1 MFSGRLLKLFAIGED
16 EARGLSL
23 SAGSAFCMLCAY
35 YYLQPLSD
43 TLALSKGLELTPLIT
58 VANVA
63 MFVVANPLY
72 SLLVKWMPVESVLPI
87 VYRILAAGLITF
99 GSCFMLAPSSAP
111 LAFSMSVFIGTMS
124 LFLTT
129 TFWARMASVHSK
141 EQSKRL
147 YGIIAAGAQI
157 GQLTASL
164 TAPQL
169 FDVFGK
175 AIVFFSA
182 LLIEF
187 VVHLIR
193 WRTRSTVPQPAAQPA
208 LQSALTPASEP
219 RAQPT
224 RGGMRSCAQT
234 SFAGVRVL
242 MSTPLLRAITAHT
255 LLMTFVVSG
264 IWYERAAA
272 VVAAFDST
280 EARYDFFAR
289 LNSIVGATTLVAQL
303 LLFSHVLARVGFRG
317 ALVAEPAI
325 VMLGLLANC
334 VQPGLLS
341 IALLDGARKIVHY
354 ALMKPTKEGLYA
366 ALPTDVVFIAK
377 PLLDTLIYRLGSLIG
392 AAYFSATLGWGATA
406 QWRRYL
412 LLAVALVWA
421 VNSWFVGALA
431 DAQQRSASDAEAEG
445 GREVSSAS
453 KLVNARDAEPA
464 DDDGG
469 HPLREGLSRKG
480 GKGGK
485 GDEANQLLLKVF

>member
-1 MFSGRLLKLFAIGED
+1 M
-16 EARGLSL
+16 
-23 SAGSAFCMLCAY
+23 
-35 YYLQPLSD
+35 
-43 TLALSKGLELTPLIT
+43 
-58 VANVA
+58 
-63 MFVVANPLY
+63 
-72 SLLVKWMPVESVLPI
+72 
-87 VYRILAAGLITF
+87 
-99 GSCFMLAPSSAP
+99 
-111 LAFSMSVFIGTMS
+111 
-124 LFLTT
+124 
-129 TFWARMASVHSK
+129 
-141 EQSKRL
+141 
-147 YGIIAAGAQI
+147 
-157 GQLTASL
+157 
-164 TAPQL
+164 
-169 FDVFGK
+169 
-175 AIVFFSA
+175 
-182 LLIEF
+182 
-187 VVHLIR
+187 
-193 WRTRSTVPQPAAQPA
+193 
-208 LQSALTPASEP
+208 
-219 RAQPT
+219 
-224 RGGMRSCAQT
+224 
-234 SFAGVRVL
+234 
-242 MSTPLLRAITAHT
+242 
-255 LLMTFVVSG
+255 
-264 IWYERAAA
+264 
-272 VVAAFDST
+272 
-280 EARYDFFAR
+280 
-289 LNSIVGATTLVAQL
+289 
-303 LLFSHVLARVGFRG
+303 LARVGFRG

-453 KLVNARDAEPA
+453 TLVNARDAEPA

-469 HPLREGLSRKG
+469 HPLREGLRRKG